1 MAPEA
6 AMSAQRD
13 TRTER
18 SENANATN
26 GAKRDAG
33 VPVDRRRREA
43 AQYIA
48 DMILELRNM
57 AKSVQLY
64 HVMVPLEYAYYEAFS
79 AANKIEIPDGE
90 VEHIRKLSQ
99 VAAEIDSVPP
109 EDDVL

>member
-6 AMSAQRD
+6 AMSAHRD
-13 TRTER
+13 TRNEREEPKISTSGFKTEP
-18 SENANATN
+18 
-26 GAKRDAG
+26 GI
-33 VPVDRRRREA
+33 PVDRRRREA

-79 AANKIEIPDGE
+79 AANKIEVPDGE
-90 VEHIRKLSQ
+90 VEHIKKLSQ
-99 VAAEIDSVPP
+99 VAAEIDAVPT
-109 EDDVL
+109 DDDTV

>member
-13 TRTER
+13 TRNGSADETASTTGVKR
-18 SENANATN
+18 ENTITLE
-26 GAKRDAG
+26 
-33 VPVDRRRREA
+33 RRRREA
-43 AQYIA
+43 AQYIS

-57 AKSVQLY
+57 AKAVQLY

-90 VEHIRKLSQ
+90 VEHIKRLSK
-99 VAAEIDSVPP
+99 VSEEIDAVPP
-109 EDDVL
+109 EDDLL

>member
-13 TRTER
+13 TRSDRNNTE
-18 SENANATN
+18 TTTP
-26 GAKRDAG
+26 GDAREAG
-33 VPVDRRRREA
+33 LPIERRRREA

-90 VEHIRKLSQ
+90 VEHIKKLSQ
-99 VAAEIDSVPP
+99 VSVALDSAPP
-109 EDDVL
+109 EEDPL

>member
-6 AMSAQRD
+6 AMSAHRD
-13 TRTER
+13 TRNDRNVLGSTTR
-18 SENANATN
+18 GDTPDVS
-26 GAKRDAG
+26 
-33 VPVDRRRREA
+33 VPLERRRRES

-90 VEHIRKLSQ
+90 VEHIKRLSQ
-99 VAAEIDSVPP
+99 VSVELDSVPP
-109 EDDVL
+109 EDEVL